1 MNDTNQN
8 PADQPSL
15 PLTAEVETE
24 NLRSVH
30 VYLDTPGDTTR
41 RPSRGP
47 ILEQLRPAQ
56 PLSPPPADKDQQ
68 S

>member
-1 MNDTNQN
+1 MNDTTLN

-15 PLTAEVETE
+15 PPMVEVETD
-24 NLRSVH
+24 NLRSIY

-47 ILEQLRPAQ
+47 ILEQLRPDQ
-56 PLSPPPADKDQQ
+56 PLSPPPTDKDQR